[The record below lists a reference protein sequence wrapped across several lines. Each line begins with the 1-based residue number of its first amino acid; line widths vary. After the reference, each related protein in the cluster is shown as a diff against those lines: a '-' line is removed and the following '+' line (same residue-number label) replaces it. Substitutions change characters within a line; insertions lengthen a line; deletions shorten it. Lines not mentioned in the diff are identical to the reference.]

1 MIFLRFN
8 IKNDNWIQEWINILN
23 KFSINSEETNK
34 GIEFSAQVQK
44 LISEISNLNTLV
56 NQIYYNLESFMENDH
71 PSSKRQRTSFGKNK
85 YKHNGREY
93 IVRIGPRG
101 GRYIIVKNVKKYI

>member
-1 MIFLRFN
+1 
-8 IKNDNWIQEWINILN
+8 
-23 KFSINSEETNK
+23 
-34 GIEFSAQVQK
+34 
-44 LISEISNLNTLV
+44 
-56 NQIYYNLESFMENDH
+56 MENDH